1 MKVRKLA
8 LTCLKNFV
16 EVDYTEQSVTV
27 SSSTLGPLD
36 PFNLYQI
43 PLEHHTQQI
52 HVRKEEPLRR
62 ELEDFLDA
70 VKKKR
75 PPLVTGGE
83 APEKAAGATDA
94 PGPPPTGKPGPRPQP
109 AA

>member
-1 MKVRKLA
+1 MQVRKLA

-75 PPLVTGGE
+75 PPLVTGG
-83 APEKAAGATDA
+83 GA
-94 PGPPPTGKPGPRPQP
+94 PGRPRGAIASPGSQPTGERAP
-109 AA
+109 

>member
-1 MKVRKLA
+1 MQVRKLA

-36 PFNLYQI
+36 PLNLYQI

-75 PPLVTGGE
+75 PPLVTGGGALE
-83 APEKAAGATDA
+83 ALRAGNAAAD
-94 PGPPPTGKPGPRPQP
+94 PPPTGEVVPPLRPR
-109 AA
+109 